1 MYGTFD
7 LFIASLLNKIFFFF
21 QKKKKKIL
29 MTTNVFDTE
38 IKSTI

>member
-7 LFIASLLNKIFFFF
+7 QFIASLLNKIFFFF
-21 QKKKKKIL
+21 QKKKKIL